1 MIGRVTTAFAK
12 FDGVDRNRFGGCFS
26 PLGNQIRFRLLSP
39 LRADCFNHLTCLWRV
54 CAKWKKGIALPR
66 CSILVADRE
75 RSVPVSEIEGWFV
88 CLVAVTFG
96 ALQCG
101 QLAPFRD

>member
-1 MIGRVTTAFAK
+1 MELIAAVLADAFLLWETKSASGSCRRCAPTASITWPVFDAFA
-12 FDGVDRNRFGGCFS
+12 
-26 PLGNQIRFRLLSP
+26 LSE
-39 LRADCFNHLTCLWRV
+39 
-54 CAKWKKGIALPR
+54 KGIALPR